1 MAKYLISWNLIAILD
16 LKKDFSHERK
26 FALPG

>member
-16 LKKDFSHERK
+16 LKKEFSHERM